1 MTVPPEKAVSIV
13 DFSNCFIMAENMK
26 LVNDVPDSPE
36 ISMKQ
41 PKHGIVIELQ
51 GLLPGPQ
58 TVSPWGSGGITAR
71 ICGGPGL

>member
-1 MTVPPEKAVSIV
+1 MTVPPEKAALNVALRNYA
-13 DFSNCFIMAENMK
+13 FMAENMK
-26 LVNDVPDSPE
+26 LVNDLSDSPK

-41 PKHGIVIELQ
+41 HKHGIVVELQ

-58 TVSPWGSGGITAR
+58 TVSPWGSGGITTR